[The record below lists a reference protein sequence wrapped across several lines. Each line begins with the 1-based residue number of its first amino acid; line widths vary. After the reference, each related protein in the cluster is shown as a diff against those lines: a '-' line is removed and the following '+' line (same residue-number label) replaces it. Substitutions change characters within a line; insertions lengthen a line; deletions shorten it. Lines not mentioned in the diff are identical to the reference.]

1 MNLVKRKSVLC
12 VVGLA
17 FVILGLTSCSN
28 EFGINTSSDPV
39 PVVWFLLNPDAD
51 EQFLRLGRSFLVD
64 QNDPGRPPVADSTV
78 WNLTVD
84 VYLEEWLEGL
94 PIHTYHF
101 DPVAA
106 ETKDSGFFPQ
116 NNLRLYKADF
126 PLLRLATY
134 RLYIHFPDDNRIVT
148 GTTALPGRPEVYDP
162 VEIPGRKISFQ
173 SGVNYTTRWA
183 PGDGRGVFQGLFII
197 HYNEIWN
204 GQTAVYQAKLE
215 MDPVLG
221 LGSDIEMTDVLSGN
235 RFLEAMAKQIPYREG
250 AERKVVNVQ
259 YKLFKGGE
267 ELALQISPDLQ
278 QTTISNSL
286 NQYTN
291 LENGIGIFSSLQQI
305 TISNLQLSNTT
316 LNELAHSELTKK
328 LGFKD
333 IHDGI

>member
-1 MNLVKRKSVLC
+1 
-12 VVGLA
+12 
-17 FVILGLTSCSN
+17 
-28 EFGINTSSDPV
+28 
-39 PVVWFLLNPDAD
+39 
-51 EQFLRLGRSFLVD
+51 
-64 QNDPGRPPVADSTV
+64 
-78 WNLTVD
+78 
-84 VYLEEWLEGL
+84 
-94 PIHTYHF
+94 
-101 DPVAA
+101 
-106 ETKDSGFFPQ
+106 
-116 NNLRLYKADF
+116 
-126 PLLRLATY
+126 
-134 RLYIHFPDDNRIVT
+134 
-148 GTTALPGRPEVYDP
+148 
-162 VEIPGRKISFQ
+162 
-173 SGVNYTTRWA
+173 
-183 PGDGRGVFQGLFII
+183 
-197 HYNEIWN
+197 
-204 GQTAVYQAKLE
+204 

-250 AERKVVNVQ
+250 AKRKVVNVQ

-316 LNELAHSELTKK
+316 LNELAHRELTKK